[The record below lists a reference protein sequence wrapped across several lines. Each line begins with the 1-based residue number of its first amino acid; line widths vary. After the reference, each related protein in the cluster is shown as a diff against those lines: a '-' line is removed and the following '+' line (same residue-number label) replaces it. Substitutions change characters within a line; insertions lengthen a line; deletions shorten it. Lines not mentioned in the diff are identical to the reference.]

1 MRVTERFWRSERGNF
16 AVVFALVL
24 PVVLLGVGVAI
35 DFARVSRTAQQL
47 QEGADSTALQLAVAS
62 ANSSDMTSEQR
73 QENVDT
79 FASPT
84 FVATRSPYSGD
95 AHQTV
100 GSTNPTIVTVV
111 LHQPQELAFS
121 AILGVDKLDI
131 SRSATAI
138 AYPRYPVCLLVL
150 DRSASNAWSNS
161 GSSSINGQKCV
172 AQVNS
177 RSGSALATNGSSS
190 IRTLVT
196 SVVGPSGPSAGFN
209 PQPLFN
215 QKELADPI
223 ISRLVW
229 PTDNVCTYNN
239 LVIKNATANLV
250 PGTFC
255 GGLTLSVG
263 AVVNLAAGT
272 YVIRTGGLSLSSG
285 AVLDAA
291 DGTTIVLLDDQATT
305 TMQAGAKLRLTAPTS
320 GPWLGIAL
328 AQKPQGVER
337 TSTIIG
343 GGDTDLGGI
352 VYLPSQ
358 KLFLTG
364 GGALSTDSKP
374 RIFVVNRIEMNGNGS
389 IYLAGA
395 SDLLTTNSATR
406 LMN

>member
-1 MRVTERFWRSERGNF
+1 M
-16 AVVFALVL
+16 
-24 PVVLLGVGVAI
+24 
-35 DFARVSRTAQQL
+35 
-47 QEGADSTALQLAVAS
+47 
-62 ANSSDMTSEQR
+62 
-73 QENVDT
+73 
-79 FASPT
+79 
-84 FVATRSPYSGD
+84 
-95 AHQTV
+95 
-100 GSTNPTIVTVV
+100 
-111 LHQPQELAFS
+111 
-121 AILGVDKLDI
+121 
-131 SRSATAI
+131 
-138 AYPRYPVCLLVL
+138 
-150 DRSASNAWSNS
+150 
-161 GSSSINGQKCV
+161 
-172 AQVNS
+172 
-177 RSGSALATNGSSS
+177 
-190 IRTLVT
+190 T

-209 PQPLFN
+209 PQPVFN

-320 GPWLGIAL
+320 GPWMGIAL

-337 TSTIIG
+337 TSTLIG

-389 IYLAGA
+389 
-395 SDLLTTNSATR
+395 
-406 LMN
+406 